1 MKRMQGR
8 RHTSCI
14 EEMNSNAHAHHV
26 FIFTTMKILHL
37 DLLPVGLSKGKV
49 ESSPPLHVG
58 LLEKSSL
65 SELRRLAALVF
76 TAMLLEFVQCYF

>member
-14 EEMNSNAHAHHV
+14 EEMSTNAQSRVHAHHV
-26 FIFTTMKILHL
+26 FIFETMKISHFN
-37 DLLPVGLSKGKV
+37 LLPVGLSKGKV
-49 ESSPPLHVG
+49 DSSPPLHVV

-65 SELRRLAALVF
+65 GELRRLAAVIF
-76 TAMLLEFVQCYF
+76 TAML